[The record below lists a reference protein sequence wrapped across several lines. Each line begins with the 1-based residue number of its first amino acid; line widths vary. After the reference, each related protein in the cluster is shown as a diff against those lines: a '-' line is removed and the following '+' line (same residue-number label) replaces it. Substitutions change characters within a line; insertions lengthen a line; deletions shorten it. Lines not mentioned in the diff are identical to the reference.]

1 MRFEL
6 TPAVAR
12 AFQAA
17 QVWARRQGAPV
28 VQPEHLLHG
37 LLQEE
42 EGRAATLL
50 AAAGLDAATA
60 RAALAE
66 TDRALT
72 APHAAEAPLPHSPES
87 QSVLATA
94 RELASDLSP
103 DSTVPSEAVLLALL
117 REDAGLRRRLEGLG
131 LDFGRLEGEFA
142 AGQAP
147 PLTLD
152 EPLCLSDSVEEIN
165 TARILDAGANRAR
178 EALRV
183 IEDYCRFSLDD
194 ALLSG
199 ELKRLRHEL
208 AEALAGLPAGILLEA
223 RETQRD
229 VGTTLT
235 ALGEHQ
241 RHSLLAVVQANLKR
255 LQEALRSLEEFGKLR
270 GADLGQVVERLRYR
284 SYTLE
289 RAIVLGAAA
298 RQRLADARLQ
308 VLLTGSLCSAALD
321 WTIQEAAAGGADL
334 IQLREKDLE
343 DGALLDRARQ
353 VRRWTRQAEVLFV
366 LNDRP
371 DIARLAEAD
380 GVHLGQEDLPVKE
393 ARRILGADALIGVS
407 THNLVQVRQAV
418 LDGASYLGVGP
429 TFSSRTKDFEE
440 LAGLEFVRQAM
451 ATTSLPL
458 FVIGG
463 VNLETVGAAVGA
475 GARRIAVSQAICQAD
490 DPRTIAATLRQAL
503 PPVSPRPSGE
513 RGRG

>member
-17 QVWARRQGAPV
+17 QVWARRQGALV

-50 AAAGLDAATA
+50 TAAGLDAASA

-72 APHAAEAPLPHSPES
+72 SPHAAEAPLPHSPES

-94 RELASDLSP
+94 RELAGDLSP

-117 REDAGLRRRLEGLG
+117 REDTRLRRRLEGLG
-131 LDFGRLEGEFA
+131 LDFGRLEGQFA
-142 AGQAP
+142 AAQGP

-152 EPLCLSDSVEEIN
+152 EPLCLSDPVEEID
-165 TARILDAGANRAR
+165 TARILDASANRAR

-183 IEDYCRFSLDD
+183 LEDYCRFSLDD

-208 AEALAGLPAGILLEA
+208 AEGLAGLPPGLLLEA

-235 ALGEHQ
+235 APGEHQ
-241 RHSLLAVVQANLKR
+241 RHSLLAVAQANLKR
-255 LQEALRSLEEFGKLR
+255 LQEALRSLEEFGKVR
-270 GADLGQVVERLRYR
+270 GADLGQIVERLRYR

-321 WTIQEAAAGGADL
+321 WTIQEAAAGGADI

-343 DGALLDRARQ
+343 DRALLDRARQ
-353 VRRWTRQAEVLFV
+353 VRRWTRQAGVLFIM
-366 LNDRP
+366 NDRP

-393 ARRILGADALIGVS
+393 ARRILGADALLGVS
-407 THNLVQVRQAV
+407 THNLQQVRQAV

-429 TFSSRTKDFEE
+429 TFSSRTKEFEE
-440 LAGLEFVRQAM
+440 LAGLEFVHQAT
-451 ATTSLPL
+451 AATSLPL

-490 DPRTIAATLRQAL
+490 DPQVVARALRQAL
-503 PPVSPRPSGE
+503 KT
-513 RGRG
+513 